1 MSDSLSPSAIS
12 LIPKLEGE
20 SNYQAWAIKL
30 EATAQCGGFWGP
42 FIGDNSPSSTADA
55 AETDRLKMR
64 EMKACGLILNTVSST
79 LQLELK
85 NLKVGGV
92 VANAQQRWQH
102 LKDKFEKAT
111 GLLPG
116 LQFNQLVKSYFVD
129 DGTLE
134 QQFNKH
140 IEIRAQCA
148 LNGWP
153 LEDWQYAQL
162 LLSSLPTEY
171 RNIGDSLMVATT
183 DYKTLKSAD
192 VIKKVVDQAN
202 YNKAPAP
209 SSSVASLLTNKAGG
223 SSGPAK
229 SKNKKGK
236 KVTVKC
242 FNCGERGHYKS
253 ACTKPRK
260 QDDSQRTPG
269 SSSSQ
274 QTSSGPPDKGKKKQ
288 NNQSLNVVDSDSGCE
303 SDAPCFLYT
312 GVNELWMLDSGASD
326 HFTPFESDF
335 ERRTY
340 VSFQDSTH
348 TGCIERFLKAENCF

>member
-20 SNYQAWAIKL
+20 SNYQAWAIKV
-30 EATAQCGGFWGP
+30 EATVQCSGFWGP

-55 AETDRLKMR
+55 AETDWLKMC

-79 LQLELK
+79 LKLELK
-85 NLKVGGV
+85 DLKVNTAL
-92 VANAQQRWQH
+92 ANAQQHWEH
-102 LKDKFEKAT
+102 LKGKFKKAT

-116 LQFNQLVKSYFVD
+116 LQFNQLVKSYFIN

-140 IEIRAQCA
+140 IEICVQCT

-153 LEDWQYAQL
+153 LEDWQYTQL

-171 RNIGDSLMVATT
+171 HNISDSLMAVTT

-192 VIKKVVDQAN
+192 IIKKVVDQVN

-209 SSSVASLLTNKAGG
+209 LSSVASLLTNKAGG

-229 SKNKKGK
+229 SKNKK
-236 KVTVKC
+236 
-242 FNCGERGHYKS
+242 
-253 ACTKPRK
+253 
-260 QDDSQRTPG
+260 
-269 SSSSQ
+269 
-274 QTSSGPPDKGKKKQ
+274 
-288 NNQSLNVVDSDSGCE
+288 
-303 SDAPCFLYT
+303 
-312 GVNELWMLDSGASD
+312 
-326 HFTPFESDF
+326 
-335 ERRTY
+335 
-340 VSFQDSTH
+340 
-348 TGCIERFLKAENCF
+348 

>member
-20 SNYQAWAIKL
+20 SNYQAWAIKV

-129 DGTLE
+129 DGTIE

-148 LNGWP
+148 LNG
-153 LEDWQYAQL
+153 
-162 LLSSLPTEY
+162 
-171 RNIGDSLMVATT
+171 
-183 DYKTLKSAD
+183 
-192 VIKKVVDQAN
+192 
-202 YNKAPAP
+202 
-209 SSSVASLLTNKAGG
+209 
-223 SSGPAK
+223 
-229 SKNKKGK
+229 
-236 KVTVKC
+236 
-242 FNCGERGHYKS
+242 
-253 ACTKPRK
+253 
-260 QDDSQRTPG
+260 
-269 SSSSQ
+269 
-274 QTSSGPPDKGKKKQ
+274 
-288 NNQSLNVVDSDSGCE
+288 
-303 SDAPCFLYT
+303 
-312 GVNELWMLDSGASD
+312 
-326 HFTPFESDF
+326 
-335 ERRTY
+335 
-340 VSFQDSTH
+340 
-348 TGCIERFLKAENCF
+348 